1 MSRKRK
7 RRANSKSESAQAQA
21 QGKTST
27 MTRKI
32 KMTKGWKDHKV
43 GAIVEVDKAT
53 ARLLISGEYGE
64 LVRH

>member
-7 RRANSKSESAQAQA
+7 RRANSKSESAQA